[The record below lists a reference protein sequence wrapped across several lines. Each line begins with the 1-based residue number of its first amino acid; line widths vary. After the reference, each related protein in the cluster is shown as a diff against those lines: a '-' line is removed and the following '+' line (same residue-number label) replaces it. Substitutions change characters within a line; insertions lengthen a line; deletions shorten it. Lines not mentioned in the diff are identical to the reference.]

1 MDCLI
6 GQEDIRVVVRE
17 AKADR
22 RIELDADA
30 MTKVVEITATQWRS
44 IMAFAVG
51 KKMVSPE
58 ELTALRIA
66 CQLPMKVPTP
76 AQSRKLIVLLEK
88 IYEEGFKL

>member
-1 MDCLI
+1 MTRNNFVQHTLYEVI
-6 GQEDIRVVVRE
+6 REDIRVVVRE

-51 KKMVSPE
+51 KKMVSYNF
-58 ELTALRIA
+58 
-66 CQLPMKVPTP
+66 V
-76 AQSRKLIVLLEK
+76 
-88 IYEEGFKL
+88 